1 MRSASDATSS
11 SPTSN
16 LPGGDSAAGARSPAN
31 RVPAFP
37 SSDWWRCAAREVWL
51 PTAGEMAEI
60 DRVAVESGAIPE
72 RALIENAGRALARHV
87 HERFPAGRVAVLA
100 GSGHNGAD
108 ALVAGRTLAAWGR
121 SVGFVR
127 CGSRAPDPAV
137 LAGWRLA
144 LEPPEALDRELAAAD
159 TVIDGILG
167 TGLTSAPRPPQAG
180 VIERVNAA
188 RAAVVSADGPS
199 GVDFTTGRVPGA
211 AIRADLTVTFGWPKI
226 GLLCFPARER
236 VGDVV
241 SVEIGFPPPEPPPSA
256 RAVTAAWMTSLLRGR
271 PADAHKGDAGYLAI
285 IGGERG
291 MAGAVVLA
299 ARSAIRAGA
308 GIVRVVSAPANRGI
322 VQTGVPEAVFVDWSA
337 SEAVRSALDWA
348 GALAVGPG
356 LGAGPERA
364 ELLRRVLEEGSAPLV
379 LDADALNVLS
389 AEAAEAGAPL
399 GPLAPLRSVL
409 LTPHPGEMARLLGTS
424 VGEVRAD
431 APAAAR
437 RLAEATGATVLLKGA
452 PTWVAR
458 PEGELRA
465 TTLVSPAF
473 ASGGMGDVL
482 TGVCGACLA
491 SGLGPADAASAA
503 LTLTALAT
511 LRGVD
516 EIGGSAADL
525 PDVLPAARR
534 ALRGLRPGAW
544 PGVNLALPAVP
555 GRRPR
560 GPEGGAAA
568 TGNRAG

>member
-16 LPGGDSAAGARSPAN
+16 LAGGDSA
-31 RVPAFP
+31 
-37 SSDWWRCAAREVWL
+37 DWWRCAAREVWL
-51 PTAGEMAEI
+51 PTAAEMAEI

-108 ALVAGRTLAAWGR
+108 ALVAGRTLSAWGR

-127 CGSRAPDPAV
+127 CGSRAPDPDV
-137 LAGWRLA
+137 LAGWKRT

-159 TVIDGILG
+159 IVIDGILG
-167 TGLTSAPRPPQAG
+167 TGLTTAPRPPQARM
-180 VIERVNAA
+180 IERVNAA

-211 AIRADLTVTFGWPKI
+211 AIRADLTVTFGWPKM
-226 GLLCFPARER
+226 GLLRFPARER
-236 VGDVV
+236 VGDLI

-256 RAVTAAWMTSLLRGR
+256 RAVTAAWAAGLLGVR
-271 PADAHKGDAGYLAI
+271 PADGHKGDAGYLAI
-285 IGGERG
+285 VGGERG

-299 ARSAIRAGA
+299 ARAAIRAGV
-308 GIVRVVSAPANRGI
+308 GIVRVVSAPENREI
-322 VQTGVPEAVFVDWSA
+322 VQTRVPEAVFVDWSA
-337 SEAVRSALDWA
+337 SEAVESALSWA
-348 GALAVGPG
+348 GAVAVGPG
-356 LGAGPERA
+356 LGTGPERTG
-364 ELLRRVLEEGSAPLV
+364 LLQRVLEAGSVPLV
-379 LDADALNVLS
+379 IDADALNVLS
-389 AEAAEAGAPL
+389 AGAGEAGAPL
-399 GPLAPLRSVL
+399 GPPAPLRSIL

-424 VGEVRAD
+424 VGEIRED

-437 RLAEATGATVLLKGA
+437 RLADATQATVLLKGA

-458 PEGELRA
+458 PGGELRA

-482 TGVCGACLA
+482 AGVCGACLA
-491 SGLGPADAASAA
+491 SGLDPADAASAA
-503 LTLTALAT
+503 LTLTALAV

-516 EIGGSAADL
+516 EIGGSAADVPDAL
-525 PDVLPAARR
+525 PEARR
-534 ALRGLRPGAW
+534 ALGRLRSGAW
-544 PGVNLALPAVP
+544 PGVNLALPALP
-555 GRRPR
+555 
-560 GPEGGAAA
+560 AAA
-568 TGNRAG
+568 TGGRVR